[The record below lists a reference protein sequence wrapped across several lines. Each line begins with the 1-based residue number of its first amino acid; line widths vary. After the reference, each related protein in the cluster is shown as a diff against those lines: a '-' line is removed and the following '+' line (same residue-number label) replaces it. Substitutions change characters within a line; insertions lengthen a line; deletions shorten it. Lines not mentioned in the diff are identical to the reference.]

1 MFFLQHRQARWV
13 YYVTSL
19 LIFYQRRLCHSLQ
32 GPERCWAIQQQRKGL
47 LFIQPRIAM
56 NVQVSMPDKPALSRK
71 SRCQMSIL
79 PLGSSPF
86 IPVALSLTT
95 RKTTAKQ
102 PDDEADHKACFH
114 IFDHKTD
121 RYPKYYQEPDAYPS
135 PPAFLFPSSFIYFWQ
150 PNQVSKSL

>member
-1 MFFLQHRQARWV
+1 MPNVYSAARLI
-13 YYVTSL
+13 SL
-19 LIFYQRRLCHSLQ
+19 
-32 GPERCWAIQQQRKGL
+32 
-47 LFIQPRIAM
+47 
-56 NVQVSMPDKPALSRK
+56 
-71 SRCQMSIL
+71 
-79 PLGSSPF
+79 

-135 PPAFLFPSSFIYFWQ
+135 PPRFFFFLHRLFIFWQ
-150 PNQVSKSL
+150 PNQVSKKFIGSGYGRGQLPEKYKPGIYKVSFAVFGYNEASVGFGFFGVVHAKRRNII